1 MPRLAAFP
9 DRDRSDRQ
17 RSGGIEPPEAEER
30 VSQQADEDG
39 RRHVGTELVLSPL
52 ASGRDRT
59 ERVGEAALGDAE
71 KRSLM
76 RCPA

>member
-17 RSGGIEPPEAEER
+17 RSGGIEPPEAEE
-30 VSQQADEDG
+30 
-39 RRHVGTELVLSPL
+39 RHVGTELVLSPL